1 MKEIKC
7 VCGHVNPNGTVLCES
22 CGRALTEEAKNEK
35 LHDMRYEGSAR
46 RSQTYSKSIIDKI
59 WNFFSSV
66 KVGVWLI
73 VLTLIASALGTVL
86 PQEEYIPGGRPPEEF
101 YGDVYGFL
109 GDLYYTLGF
118 HDLYSSWWYLL
129 LVASIGVS
137 LVICS
142 LDRVIPL
149 HRALKN
155 QRVDRHEGFLKR
167 QRFYGKT
174 EASSLEPTAMDDVKK
189 RLSDKKYKI
198 REKDGSILA
207 EKNRFSRWGPYV
219 NHIGLII
226 FLIGGMLRFVP
237 GMYLNETIW
246 IREGETRAVPGT
258 DNEYFIKNENFIME
272 TYDKEK
278 DKEVFSEAIEKN
290 GDVAKNFQ
298 TDVVLYKESG
308 ERLPG
313 QEVER
318 SEEKKESIRV
328 NHPLKFGNYAVYQ
341 TSYKLDELTSMSFT
355 LDKKDT
361 GDQHGAFTVNL
372 MDPEEEYD
380 LDDGYKVKLKGYYPD
395 FSGFDKKGEPQT
407 ASPLPNNPAFLFEL
421 FSPEK
426 PDGEVAFIGIQKNLE
441 PLGENEYKLS
451 FAGIDSRDISALT
464 FSKDLTLWI
473 LAVGGAIFMIGVI
486 QGAYWHHRR
495 IWLRKSEDGIIVAGH
510 TNKNWHGL
518 KHEISHILDGT
529 GIGEPEDQQES
540 KEARGKKDVDNN
552 GRMEQ

>member
-1 MKEIKC
+1 MERSC
-7 VCGHVNPNGTVLCES
+7 VNRVDGPLQK
-22 CGRALTEEAKNEK
+22 RQKEK

-86 PQEEYIPGGRPPEEF
+86 PRKNTYPEE
-101 YGDVYGFL
+101 GRRKSSTEM
-109 GDLYYTLGF
+109 YTG
-118 HDLYSSWWYLL
+118 SSETCTIRLDSMISTVHGGNLL

-174 EASSLEPTAMDDVKK
+174 VASSIEPTAMDDVKK

-318 SEEKKESIRV
+318 TAEKEESIRV

-361 GDQHGAFTVNL
+361 GEQHGAFTVDL
-372 MDPEEEYD
+372 MDPEEEYA

-441 PLGENEYKLS
+441 PLGENDYKLS

-529 GIGEPEDQQES
+529 GIEEPKDQQES